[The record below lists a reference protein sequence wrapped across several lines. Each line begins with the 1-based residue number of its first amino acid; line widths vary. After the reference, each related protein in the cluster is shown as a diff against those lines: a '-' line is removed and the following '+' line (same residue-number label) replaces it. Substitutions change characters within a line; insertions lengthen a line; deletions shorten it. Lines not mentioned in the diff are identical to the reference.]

1 MSVWHIPLGVPEK
14 SGMRVLTWDE
24 GHCGGGKT
32 GGGYLQPCAFLGLP
46 MSVPQDASHTQALQR
61 VTACGQYTLCSP
73 SWYPEQAACAWN
85 AWPCH
90 QDATAGMKKKNCSR
104 TLKGKPMAWTRQPPF
119 AQIEALATFSGSA
132 RSHVGCPLPSG
143 CQKLGDQLRATQ
155 SLC

>member
-24 GHCGGGKT
+24 RHCGGGKT

-90 QDATAGMKKKNCSR
+90 QDATAGMKKKIVQE
-104 TLKGKPMAWTRQPPF
+104 L
-119 AQIEALATFSGSA
+119 
-132 RSHVGCPLPSG
+132 
-143 CQKLGDQLRATQ
+143 
-155 SLC
+155 